1 MSLDSPRLLFRNV
14 VPRRMSGA
22 LWGER
27 DRWGPVP
34 DPSDS
39 TWLEWCD
46 MSGQF
51 YDQTQQQG
59 IGRLVND
66 AGYKVMRRI
75 DLDGRRVL
83 EIGPGSIRHTK
94 YWRGFPQ
101 HVHLVDVDERMVE
114 RGASVLRSRG
124 VDHTVHV
131 VDTGQR
137 LPLDD
142 SSVDVVVAFYSLEHI
157 FPLVTQLREFSR
169 VLAPDGI
176 LVGAIPTEGGL
187 AWGLGRLLTSRR
199 WLRRNTSIDPD
210 KLICWE
216 HPNFADHVLRELDG
230 EFEQEHTRVWPIR
243 PIRMIDVNLIVS
255 FVHRR
260 RAN

>member
-1 MSLDSPRLLFRNV
+1 MSLDSPRLLFRKV
-14 VPRRMSGA
+14 TPRRISSA
-22 LWGER
+22 LWGQR

-34 DPSDS
+34 DTADS

-51 YDQTQQQG
+51 YDQTQQRG
-59 IGRLVND
+59 IGRLVSD

-83 EIGPGSIRHTK
+83 EIGPGSIQHAK
-94 YWRGFPQ
+94 YWLGMPQ

-114 RGASVLRSRG
+114 RGASVLRRLG

-131 VDTGQR
+131 VDAGQR
-137 LPLDD
+137 LPLGD

-157 FPLVTQLREFSR
+157 YPLIPQLRELAR
-169 VLAPDGI
+169 VLAPDGVLI
-176 LVGAIPTEGGL
+176 GAIPTEGGL

-216 HPNFADHVLRELDG
+216 HPNFADHLLRDLG
-230 EFEQEHTRVWPIR
+230 SEFEPEHTQVWPIR

-260 RAN
+260 KAH

>member
-1 MSLDSPRLLFRNV
+1 VSLDSPRLLFRKIA
-14 VPRRMSGA
+14 PRRMSGA
-22 LWGER
+22 LWGQR

-34 DPSDS
+34 DRSDS
-39 TWLEWCD
+39 TWLEWCEV
-46 MSGQF
+46 SGQF
-51 YDQTQQQG
+51 YDQTQKQG

-75 DLDGRRVL
+75 DLDGRRML
-83 EIGPGSIRHTK
+83 EVGPGSIQHAK
-94 YWRGFPQ
+94 HWRGMPR
-101 HVHLVDVDERMVE
+101 HVYLVDVDERMVE
-114 RGASVLRSRG
+114 RGASVLRGLG

-131 VDTGQR
+131 VDPGQR

-157 FPLVTQLREFSR
+157 YPLATQLREFTR
-169 VLAPDGI
+169 VLAPDGVLI
-176 LVGAIPTEGGL
+176 GAIPTEGGL

-216 HPNFADHVLRELDG
+216 HPNFADHIVRELNG
-230 EFEQEHTRVWPIR
+230 EFEQQHTQVWPIR
-243 PIRMIDVNLIVS
+243 PIRMIDVNLVVS
-255 FVHRR
+255 FIHRK
-260 RAN
+260 RAH